1 MFWCKTHNIENQIIL
16 AICDKELLGK
26 NIGNYVKISKEFFCD
41 KEVDE
46 NEALKLM
53 SESNICNMFGKR
65 ITDLAEKKSLIDRKN
80 IILVGEI
87 PHAQFIRQ

>member
-1 MFWCKTHNIENQIIL
+1 MFWCKIHKIENQMIL

-46 NEALKLM
+46 NEALKLI
-53 SESNICNMFGKR
+53 SQSDICNMFGRR

-87 PHAQFIRQ
+87 PHAQFVRQ